1 MGRLVSFMVSFQRFV
16 VLNFLFLIGS
26 LVFESHNLNQHEKLD
41 FGMALVGLGPNLSIG
56 HGKCVLSTMF
66 ATVIY

>member
-16 VLNFLFLIGS
+16 VLNFFLIGS
-26 LVFESHNLNQHEKLD
+26 LVFERHNLNQHEKLD
-41 FGMALVGLGPNLSIG
+41 FGMALVGLGSNLSIG
-56 HGKCVLSTMF
+56 HGKCMLSTMF